1 MSLELDIPHLDLP
14 EEEAQNRFA
23 EIQQRLVGLWETID
37 ELDEDADEHAVV
49 VVPSLTVDFAALQG
63 PMLQA
68 YEERFLFLLLLLRQ
82 PRTRLIYVTSQPIH
96 DNILDYYLGMLPG
109 VIMSHARQRLFT
121 LAPHDGAA
129 QPLSIKLLQ
138 RPRLLQRLRNLIP
151 NRDKA
156 HLVTFNTTRHE
167 RDLALCLGIPLYG
180 ADPRFQELGTKSG
193 CREIFQETGVP
204 HPIGFEDLT
213 SYEDVINAI
222 ERILQCD
229 PSVSELMLKHNDG
242 VSGEG
247 NAVIDLSGADGTDR
261 SEIEACVANM
271 ELSAN
276 NITVEQ
282 FIDELA
288 DIGGIVEQRI
298 VGDTLTSPS
307 VQLRITPLQEVE
319 VLSTHDQLLGGPEKQ
334 KYVGCVFPANNDYAN
349 QLIEHAEKVGQRLAE
364 LGVIGRFAI
373 DFVCARDGDGWKPY
387 AIELNLRKGGT
398 THPFQTL
405 LFLTDGKYD
414 TANNKFTI
422 GGQEKYYFASDA
434 LVSESYRVF
443 TPDDLFDVIVRSDL
457 HYDQTCQ
464 TGVILHMISAIG
476 DYGRVGLT
484 AIANSHHEAQ
494 QLYDRTV
501 ASLDAAAKEA
511 LDTRLQLPT
520 SN

>member
-1 MSLELDIPHLDLP
+1 MSLELDVPHLDLP
-14 EEEAQNRFA
+14 EEEAQERFG
-23 EIQQRLVGLWETID
+23 ILQRKLIDLWETID
-37 ELDEDADEHAVV
+37 ELDEDVDEHAVV

-180 ADPRFQELGTKSG
+180 ADPKFQELGTKSG
-193 CREIFQETGVP
+193 CREIFRETGVP
-204 HPIGFEDLT
+204 HPIGFESLA
-213 SYEDVINAI
+213 SYDDVINAI
-222 ERILQCD
+222 TRVLEAD
-229 PSVSELMLKHNDG
+229 PTVRELMLKHNDG

-247 NAVIDLSGADGTDR
+247 NAIVDLSGIDGSDR
-261 SEIEACVANM
+261 NAIELRVNNM
-271 ELSAN
+271 QLSAS
-276 NITVEQ
+276 NITVQE
-282 FIDELA
+282 FLDELSE
-288 DIGGIVEQRI
+288 IGGIVEQRI
-298 VGDTLTSPS
+298 VGKTLTSPS
-307 VQLRITPLQEVE
+307 VQLRITPLQEVQ
-319 VLSTHDQLLGGPEKQ
+319 VLSTHDQLLGGPELQ
-334 KYVGCVFPANNDYAN
+334 KYLGCVFPADDGYAV
-349 QLIEHAEKVGQRLAE
+349 QLIEHAERVGKRLAE

-373 DFVCARDGDGWKPY
+373 DFVCAQSDDGWIAY

-414 TANNKFTI
+414 TQRNAFTI
-422 GGQEKYYFASDA
+422 GGQEKYYVATDA
-434 LVSESYRVF
+434 LASECYRVF
-443 TPDDLFDVIVRSDL
+443 TPDDLFDVIVRADL
-457 HYDQTCQ
+457 HYDQTRQ
-464 TGVILHMISAIG
+464 TGIILHMISAIG

-484 AIANSHHEAQ
+484 AIANSRDEAQ
-494 QLYDRTV
+494 KLYDRTV
-501 ASLDAAAKEA
+501 QALDTAAREA
-511 LDTRLQLPT
+511 LDTRLQLPG
-520 SN
+520 

>member
-1 MSLELDIPHLDLP
+1 MSLELDVPHLDLP
-14 EEEAQNRFA
+14 EEEAQERFT
-23 EIQQRLVGLWETID
+23 ELQRNLVGLWETID

-49 VVPSLTVDFAALQG
+49 VVPSLTVDFAVLQG

-180 ADPRFQELGTKSG
+180 ADPKFQELGTKSG
-193 CREIFQETGVP
+193 CREIFRETGVP
-204 HPIGFEDLT
+204 HPIGFEDLN
-213 SYEDVINAI
+213 SYENVIDAI
-222 ERILQCD
+222 ARVLAID
-229 PSVSELMLKHNDG
+229 PTVSELMLKHNDG

-247 NAVIDLSGADGTDR
+247 NAVVDLAGVDGSDR
-261 SEIEACVANM
+261 PAIEQRVSQM
-271 ELSAN
+271 QLSASH
-276 NITVEQ
+276 ISVQE
-282 FIDELA
+282 FLDELPN
-288 DIGGIVEQRI
+288 IGGIVEQRI
-298 VGDTLTSPS
+298 VGDHLVSPS
-307 VQLRITPLQEVE
+307 VQLRITPLREVQ
-319 VLSTHDQLLGGPEKQ
+319 VLSTHDQLLGGPERQ
-334 KYVGCVFPANNDYAN
+334 KYAGCIFPADDAYAS

-373 DFVCARDGDGWKPY
+373 DFVCAKNDEGWSAF

-405 LFLTDGKYD
+405 LFLTDGNYD
-414 TANNKFTI
+414 TERNTFTI
-422 GGQEKYYFASDA
+422 GGQAKYYVATDS
-434 LVSESYRVF
+434 LISESYRVF
-443 TPDDLFDVIVRSDL
+443 TPDDLFDVIVRADL
-457 HYDQTCQ
+457 HYDQTRQ
-464 TGVILHMISAIG
+464 AGVILHMISAIG

-484 AIANSHHEAQ
+484 AIANSREEAQ
-494 QLYDRTV
+494 ELYDRTV
-501 ASLDAAAKEA
+501 QAFDTAAQQA
-511 LDTRLQLPT
+511 LDTRLQLPKK
-520 SN
+520 